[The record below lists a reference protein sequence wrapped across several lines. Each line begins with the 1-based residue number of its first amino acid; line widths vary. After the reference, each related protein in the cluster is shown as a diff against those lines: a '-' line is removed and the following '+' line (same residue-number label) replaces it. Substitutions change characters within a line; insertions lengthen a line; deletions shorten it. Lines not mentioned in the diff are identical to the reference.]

1 MGQDGHLGTTS
12 LKREEGRARSSGI
25 GSRWSAMTRSLPH
38 RGPQGWRK
46 WCCAATKRFCMR
58 SSATVPLSRCSG
70 PTLLSWRQCD
80 SFIFHMCTAR
90 YSQASTTGSM
100 MMIAVRGRS
109 GTGRAGP
116 ATGLDQPSSAGVTA
130 ALPGCG
136 RDMDVMYPARCDCA
150 QPAWEY
156 LHGVK
161 MELQSC
167 RTAPCWRHSVGCR
180 QCRRRLSRVLAARE
194 RGEKVLPNSRDTA
207 NERFVTLAS
216 HLGMEQA

>member
-1 MGQDGHLGTTS
+1 
-12 LKREEGRARSSGI
+12 
-25 GSRWSAMTRSLPH
+25 MTRSLPH

-70 PTLLSWRQCD
+70 PTLLSWRQCA

-116 ATGLDQPSSAGVTA
+116 ATGLD
-130 ALPGCG
+130 
-136 RDMDVMYPARCDCA
+136 PAKQR
-150 QPAWEY
+150 
-156 LHGVK
+156 
-161 MELQSC
+161 
-167 RTAPCWRHSVGCR
+167 WRHRCAARLREGHECDGPRLDATVRSRFGSTCSVEERAEPLGLGGQEHSSGYRLCSAH
-180 QCRRRLSRVLAARE
+180 LSRVLPARE

-216 HLGMEQA
+216 HLGMEQATRSSRQGMELVLAS